1 MKGKLITLE
10 GIDGAGK
17 STVLDFLKTH
27 PVFGKKAVFTR
38 EPTTNWTGEAVERAI
53 HSDTDPM
60 TELFLFTADH
70 ADHIA
75 RTIHPAMLEGRNV
88 ISDRYYDS
96 RIAYQTVT
104 LQGILDD
111 PVEWIEKLHQGWTIV
126 PDLTILLDLEPA
138 IAVSRCNTR
147 EVQTKFEKI
156 DFLSKVR
163 EIFLKLAEKQ
173 PERFCVIDASQDIE
187 DVKKQITE
195 ALTDLF

>member
-17 STVLDFLKTH
+17 STVLDFLRNH
-27 PVFGKKAVFTR
+27 PVFGKAVFTR

-60 TELFLFTADH
+60 AELLLFTADH
-70 ADHIA
+70 ADHIS
-75 RTIHPAMLEGRNV
+75 RVIRPTMREGRNV
-88 ISDRYYDS
+88 ISDRYSDS

-104 LQGILDD
+104 LQGILED
-111 PVEWIEKLHQGWTIV
+111 PAQWIKKLHHGWTIE
-126 PDLTILLDLEPA
+126 PDLTLLLDLDPA

-156 DFLSKVR
+156 DFLNKVR
-163 EIFLKLAEKQ
+163 ENFLKLAGKE
-173 PERFCVIDASQDIE
+173 PERFCVIDASQNVD

-195 ALTDLF
+195 ALTNLF

>member
-17 STVLDFLKTH
+17 STVLDFLKNH
-27 PVFGKKAVFTR
+27 PVFGKAVFTR

-53 HSDTDPM
+53 NSDTDPM
-60 TELFLFTADH
+60 AELLLFTADH

-75 RTIHPAMLEGRNV
+75 RVIRPSILEGKNV

-104 LQGILDD
+104 LQGVLDD
-111 PVEWIEKLHQGWTIV
+111 PAEWIQKLHQGWTIE
-126 PDLTILLDLEPA
+126 PDLTLLLDLDPA
-138 IAVSRCNTR
+138 VAVSRCNTR

-156 DFLSKVR
+156 DFLNKVR
-163 EIFLKLAEKQ
+163 RNFLDLAEKQ
-173 PERFCVIDASQDIE
+173 PERFCVIDASQDVE

-195 ALTDLF
+195 ALTGLF

>member
-17 STVLDFLKTH
+17 STVLDFLRNH
-27 PVFGKKAVFTR
+27 SLFGKAVFTR
-38 EPTTNWTGEAVERAI
+38 EPTTNWIGKAVERAI

-60 TELFLFTADH
+60 AELLLFTADH

-75 RTIHPAMLEGRNV
+75 RVIRPSIMEGKNV

-104 LQGILDD
+104 LQGTLDD
-111 PVEWIEKLHQGWTIV
+111 PAQWIKKLHQGWTIE
-126 PDLTILLDLEPA
+126 PDLTLLLDLDPA
-138 IAVSRCNTR
+138 VAVSRCNTR

-156 DFLSKVR
+156 DFLNKVR
-163 EIFLKLAEKQ
+163 KNFLELAEKQ
-173 PERFCVIDASQDIE
+173 PERFCVIDASQDVE

-195 ALTDLF
+195 ALTKLF